1 MKSNRKG
8 NEMKKTGQYFALA
21 LLLLS
26 NVPVQAM
33 SLETDVIH
41 EIEATDFSDVEEIHE
56 EYIEEQ
62 TASSGQIDNDQE
74 PNENS
79 DKESESENIGTE
91 ETITEETVA
100 EETVEESSENQMDKK
115 NELPEKSLETAEE
128 IGSYNFTNSQVVNG
142 VRYEWNWDSA
152 TRSLDFNA
160 NNGNSQDAIQVM
172 RNNNLMGVQYLILR
186 NLNEAT
192 SNFQTLTSLVTIE
205 FYNVAI
211 LGNAAF
217 LGITGLKE
225 ITFNDDIII
234 GNQAFQGCQQLVSV
248 NNSTYMTRLLSDAFN
263 GTAIEELEIEFAFS
277 AGVATRLSL
286 NGMNHLRKLVNRG
299 HGSSTAADGALL
311 DITLPS
317 LEIYE
322 GHGRGAHV
330 SSETI
335 PFLSSRA
342 PNLKVIR
349 LFAGNSI
356 FSGTI
361 FNALDLS
368 RVSYLEEFSYEHS
381 GSLGGQTLGANAF
394 QGLKHLRKVRIDAI
408 GGIAENAFRDTPNLE
423 EVLLNNVRT
432 IGDYA
437 FNNTPSLK
445 IVSAPQLRN
454 MGHSVFVHTGLE
466 EIHFPVL
473 EVAGNYAFERNS
485 YLRKVDL
492 PNLKNAGVQL
502 VSHCTA
508 LKEVN
513 LPLLERINHAD
524 FINTTS
530 LEELHLPSATTFNG
544 NQNFWGSGVK
554 VLTLPK
560 IDLTQAAANSFSG
573 TNIDYLEAAYIND
586 ANRLKEILA
595 TTEINSMQINEQ
607 SVFGDGY
614 ADLSDSMDT
623 LEKVSLPKA
632 TFIGNGMFKNMT
644 SLKEISAPL
653 LVEIGNETFRN
664 SGLTTIDFP
673 SLEKAGNFTFAETN
687 YLIKVTMNK
696 LIELGSSSFQKSRI
710 ETVTIPQVNE
720 LPDHTFAQS
729 TRLSEVIMPNVQV
742 VGVQT
747 FADTK
752 SLKEL
757 KTPEV
762 KKIRA
767 QAFFNSGIEYLDVP
781 KLTSLEVAAFQGTEN
796 LIFLNMP
803 SIKEINGID
812 SMFHMTGLPYGVH
825 ISMPVIHGIDTSMR
839 NQSGIEVI
847 LTVDENREVVKPLTE
862 DRNDRILA
870 IATDGTE
877 VIESEPEIHLEVGDR
892 LELPVFSNLIIN
904 DSTDD
909 VKADIDHV
917 WVHNGNPMEYGN
929 SLIFEEVMP
938 WHNGIYYRHLSVNYS
953 KNNNEIFSHDSDT
966 VTLNIPYTN
975 ELGVTVTVDDP
986 EITIGDSTTVRTT
999 IENISG
1005 YGEVEVSID
1014 LVNGLLGGIEL
1025 VENSIS
1031 NVLNGEEES
1040 KNLDLSGTITI
1051 PQSGKLEITYE
1062 VMGVNNESI
1071 ENNLQ
1076 VILTEEGKEGETHIW
1091 AGANRLVVNNGRLR
1105 FTSQAPEMIEF
1116 NQWDN
1121 SNPLMLGSTTT
1132 QFNSFS
1138 LEVEDL
1144 RGSNNYAQNEIQG
1157 NRSNWRVEVITD
1169 NVFVDETGRESIGLL
1184 QLLAQTEDGNWHE
1197 AKNGV
1202 PMYNHV
1208 TNKELPLS
1216 SRYHSIDIG
1225 DGTQLGIML
1234 NQLTGLLENSTY
1246 SVDMTFDLI
1255 DAP

>member
-1 MKSNRKG
+1 
-8 NEMKKTGQYFALA
+8 MKKTGQYFALV

-33 SLETDVIH
+33 ALETDGIH
-41 EIEATDFSDVEEIHE
+41 EIETSDFSAVEESHE

-91 ETITEETVA
+91 ETVA
-100 EETVEESSENQMDKK
+100 EETVKVEESSENQMDKK
-115 NELPEKSLETAEE
+115 NELPEKNLETAEE
-128 IGSYNFTNSQVVNG
+128 IGSYNFINSQVVNG

-205 FYNVAI
+205 FYNVATI
-211 LGNAAF
+211 TTEAF
-217 LGITGLKE
+217 RDLTTLQK
-225 ITFNDDIII
+225 ITFNDDI
-234 GNQAFQGCQQLVSV
+234 NVQRRAFQGCTNLVTV
-248 NNSTYMTRLLSDAFN
+248 NNSLAMTAILDDAFN
-263 GTAIEELEIEFAFS
+263 GTAIEELEV
-277 AGVATRLSL
+277 GVAWASGLATRLSL
-286 NGMNHLRKLVNRG
+286 NGMDSLRKLVN
-299 HGSSTAADGALL
+299 HGGGGLSGNFLGAVLPMLEVYEGVGDGATMFNDLV
-311 DITLPS
+311 T
-317 LEIYE
+317 
-322 GHGRGAHV
+322 
-330 SSETI
+330 
-335 PFLSSRA
+335 FLNSMA
-342 PNLKVIR
+342 PNLKVVR
-349 LFAGNSI
+349 MSARASSTTYAFDK
-356 FSGTI
+356 
-361 FNALDLS
+361 LDL
-368 RVSYLEEFSYEHS
+368 RNVPYLEEFRYQHS
-381 GSLGGQTLGANAF
+381 ATIGGEYTLGANAF
-394 QGLKHLRKVRIDAI
+394 EGLENLRTVQFD
-408 GGIAENAFRDTPNLE
+408 GITGISENTFRNTPNLE
-423 EVLLNNVRT
+423 EVNINRVRT

-454 MGHSVFVHTGLE
+454 IGRSVFVHTGLE
-466 EIHFPVL
+466 EIYFPRL
-473 EVAGNYAFERNS
+473 EETGHYPFEGNE

-492 PNLKNAGVQL
+492 PNLRLGGWQL
-502 VSHCTA
+502 FAYCPS
-508 LKEVN
+508 LEEVN

-524 FINTTS
+524 FIHTTS
-530 LEELHLPSATTFNG
+530 LEELYLPSAITFQG
-544 NQNFWGSGVK
+544 NQHFSESGVK
-554 VLTLPK
+554 ILTLPK
-560 IDLTQAAANSFSG
+560 IDLTRAAANSFSG
-573 TNIDYLEAAYIND
+573 TNIDYLEAAYMND

-673 SLEKAGNFTFAETN
+673 ALEKSGEFTFAETN
-687 YLIKVTMNK
+687 SLISATLPK
-696 LIELGSSSFQKSRI
+696 LSTLGHSVFYQSRV
-710 ETVTIPQVNE
+710 ETVAIPEVRLLSDSTFE
-720 LPDHTFAQS
+720 LA
-729 TRLSEVIMPNVQV
+729 TRLTEVSMAKAEVIGYQAF
-742 VGVQT
+742 GT
-747 FADTK
+747 TK
-752 SLKEL
+752 SLRIL
-757 KTPEV
+757 NLPEV
-762 KKIRA
+762 RELEENS
-767 QAFFNSGIEYLDVP
+767 FYNSGIEYLDLP
-781 KLTSLEVAAFQGTEN
+781 KLSLLGERVFIGTEN
-796 LIFLNMP
+796 LRYLNMP
-803 SIKEINGID
+803 RIQEITSIDGMFYFTGIPYGANI
-812 SMFHMTGLPYGVH
+812 GLPT
-825 ISMPVIHGIDTSMR
+825 IHGIDTSMR
-839 NQSGIEVI
+839 NLSGIEVI
-847 LTVDENREVVKPLTE
+847 MTLDENREVVKPLTE
-862 DRNDRILA
+862 NRNDRILA

-877 VIESEPEIHLEVGDR
+877 VIESDPEIHLEVGDR

-953 KNNNEIFSHDSDT
+953 KNNNEIFSHDSNT

-1025 VENSIS
+1025 VKNSIS

-1105 FTSQAPEMIEF
+1105 FTSQAPEIIEF

-1132 QFNSFS
+1132 QLNTFS

-1144 RGSNNYAQNEIQG
+1144 RGSNNFAQNEIQG

-1169 NVFVDETGRESIGLL
+1169 NVFVDETGQESIGLL